1 MIKLEIVTGSLQIS
15 NGGSVIL
22 VAPKNSCA
30 IDVLA
35 LYDVIPFIII
45 YNKYLGNATVIF
57 NQPLA
62 NCEDSTGTPFDVTS
76 FITFAEA
83 NLGFDTSG
91 GGGNYIP
98 LTGTDSG
105 SPVSGNIEFDFN
117 ANLGIYATDGNIVS
131 KFDLNDKPSIIYSDP
146 TDSSDTY
153 LNNSSFNVS
162 SSNSTFKGF
171 SGGQDFSANITNLD
185 YAQKVYVDTKQPQL
199 SGSGFVIASGT
210 TISYDDNIYVES
222 IVNEFPNSSVT
233 GTLSETLLSTF
244 TILGGTLSE
253 DCMPDIRAKFSK
265 VGDSSG
271 ATIRLKMNTVNNFA
285 TSTQIATFAIV
296 TTTDTALMSRNPV
309 ISSGNMNIIIA
320 TTSIQ
325 SDLSGVA
332 TTESNFTINVANDIY
347 LFVSVA
353 LSTSINDTVTLRA
366 FKIIN

>member
-1 MIKLEIVTGSLQIS
+1 MITLEIVTGSLQIS
-15 NGGSVIL
+15 NEGSVIL

-30 IDVLA
+30 IDVLT
-35 LYDVIPFIII
+35 LYDEVPFIVI
-45 YNKYLGNATVIF
+45 YNKFLGNSTVIF

-76 FITFAEA
+76 FIAFAEA

-171 SGGQDFSANITNLD
+171 SGGQDFSANIGNLD

-199 SGSGFVIASGT
+199 SGSGFVTISGT
-210 TISYDDNIYVES
+210 TISYDNNIYVES

-265 VGDSSG
+265 SGDAG
-271 ATIRLKMNTVNNFA
+271 NVVIRFKINTVNNFA
-285 TSTQIATFAIV
+285 TATQIATYSAV
-296 TTTDTALMSRNPV
+296 LATDSFLVSRNPV

-320 TTSIQ
+320 TSSVQ
-325 SDLSGVA
+325 SDLSGVS
-332 TTESNFTINVANDIY
+332 TTESNLSIDVANNIY
-347 LFVSVA
+347 LFVSAVQGA
-353 LSTSINDTVTLRA
+353 VGDTTTLKA